1 MKKQYKIFTI
11 LAFILLYAPLVIMV
25 FFSFNSS
32 ESTGVFTGFST
43 KWYETLFA
51 DEDGS
56 VRSALFY
63 SISLAVLSSVIATVI
78 GTVAALGLTKF
89 RCKSVRNTII
99 TVTDIP
105 MVNPDIVT
113 AVSLVLLFSAI
124 LTIFKL
130 EIGDFIS
137 LLIAHITFNL
147 PYVIL
152 SVMPKIKQ
160 MDPSLTEAAMDLGC
174 TPAKAFFKVELPQ
187 IMPGIFSG
195 LIMAF
200 TMSFDDFVISHFTAG
215 TIETLPLKIYSMTGK
230 GSVTP
235 DMYALSTFMMIAI
248 LFMLILSN
256 LVQSRDEISKHRQ
269 LRKIKKAQK
278 RIAENQATK
287 AQGGI

>member
-1 MKKQYKIFTI
+1 
-11 LAFILLYAPLVIMV
+11 
-25 FFSFNSS
+25 
-32 ESTGVFTGFST
+32 
-43 KWYETLFA
+43 
-51 DEDGS
+51 
-56 VRSALFY
+56 
-63 SISLAVLSSVIATVI
+63 
-78 GTVAALGLTKF
+78 
-89 RCKSVRNTII
+89 
-99 TVTDIP
+99 
-105 MVNPDIVT
+105 
-113 AVSLVLLFSAI
+113 
-124 LTIFKL
+124 
-130 EIGDFIS
+130 
-137 LLIAHITFNL
+137 
-147 PYVIL
+147 
-152 SVMPKIKQ
+152 MPKIKQ

-287 AQGGI
+287 AKGGI

>member
-1 MKKQYKIFTI
+1 MKKQYKLFTI
-11 LAFILLYAPLVIMV
+11 LTFILLYAPLVIMV
-25 FFSFNSS
+25 IFSFNSS
-32 ESTGVFTGFST
+32 ESTGVFTGFSPE
-43 KWYETLFA
+43 WYQTLFA

-56 VRSALFY
+56 VKSALFY
-63 SISLAVLSSVIATVI
+63 SISLAVLSSLIATLI
-78 GTVAALGLTKF
+78 GTVAALGLVKF
-89 RCKSVRNTII
+89 KRKSIRNAII
-99 TVTDIP
+99 TVTNIP

-130 EIGDFIS
+130 EIDDFVS

-160 MDPSLTEAAMDLGC
+160 MEPSLTEAAMDLGC

-248 LFMLILSN
+248 LCMLILSN
-256 LVQSRDEISKHRQ
+256 VVQSRDEISKHRQ
-269 LRKIKKAQK
+269 LRKLKKAQK
-278 RIAENQATK
+278 RLAEKSAANA
-287 AQGGI
+287 